1 MKNEL
6 KVKLENGEK
15 ALGTFFEIGGSNAI
29 ECLGLAG
36 LDFLIIDSE
45 HGPFDVESAMA
56 YIRTAEL
63 QGITPLVR
71 TKNHE
76 RSSILKMLDVG
87 AKGLIIP
94 NIHTVDEVKEIISHG
109 KYAPVGNRGFFYG
122 RAAGYGHAD
131 FADDVAAYFET
142 CNRETMLI
150 PQCETVGCLENIET
164 IVAMEGVDG
173 IFVGPY
179 DLSISMGIPAQFDHP
194 DFIKALKRI
203 VLACSAAAKPA
214 MIFAGTSEG
223 AKAQFASGFDVV
235 AIATDVSVYINAYKT
250 IVNEVKNQ

>member
-1 MKNEL
+1 MKNKL
-6 KVKLENGEK
+6 KEKLRSGQQV
-15 ALGTFFEIGGSNAI
+15 AGTFFEIGGSSAV

-36 LDFLIIDSE
+36 LDFLVIDGE
-45 HGPFDVESAMA
+45 HGPFDVESAMEL
-56 YIRTAEL
+56 IRTAEHGGL
-63 QGITPLVR
+63 TPLVR

-94 NIHTVDEVKEIISHG
+94 NIHTVEEVKEIVAHG

-131 FADDVAAYFET
+131 FVGDVSEYFEI

-164 IVAMEGVDG
+164 IAAMEGVDG

-194 DFIKALKRI
+194 DFIKALRRI
-203 VLACSAAAKPA
+203 VEACSTAGKPS
-214 MIFAGTSEG
+214 MIFAGTVEG
-223 AKAQFASGFDVV
+223 AKVQFAAGFDAV
-235 AIATDVSVYINAYKT
+235 AIGTDVSVYIQAYKNMMT
-250 IVNEVKNQ
+250 ELSL